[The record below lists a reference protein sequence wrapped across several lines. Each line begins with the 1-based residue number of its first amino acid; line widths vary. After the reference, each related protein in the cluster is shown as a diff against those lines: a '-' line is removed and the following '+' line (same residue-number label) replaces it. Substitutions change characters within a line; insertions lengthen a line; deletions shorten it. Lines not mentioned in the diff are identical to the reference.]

1 MSNPM
6 RSPMRAQTGIQLAA
20 RTRHMTSSAIRE
32 ILKLT
37 ERPGVLSMAGGLPS
51 PDSFPLEALSRA
63 SERVWRTQG
72 AQAMQ
77 YANSEGLMPLRE
89 WVARRVSRPGWLVAP
104 EQVLVTTGSQQG
116 LDLLGK
122 VLVDPGS
129 HLLVEQPTY
138 LGALQAFS
146 VYEPVFVPWRVAAQG
161 VDQGVDQGPDPQA
174 LHGATLNGSQ
184 VAYLVPSYQNPT
196 GACLSEARRRGLAG
210 ALQAGHT
217 TLIEDNPYG
226 ELWYDTP
233 PPDPIAAH
241 APHHTVYLGSLSKVL
256 APGLRLGFVVTPPD
270 EAPGAQ
276 ALRMRLLQAK
286 QATDLHTPGFN
297 QRLVL
302 QLLQDG
308 FDLDAHVERVR
319 QAYKVQR
326 DAMAAALQRHLPAG
340 CEWHVPQGGMFFWVQ
355 GPQGFDAA
363 ASLPA
368 AVENGVA
375 YVPGSAF
382 YTDGG
387 AGQASQMRLSF
398 VTLSSDQL
406 DEAVARLA
414 AHMQQVLVHAC

>member
-1 MSNPM
+1 MSIPL
-6 RSPMRAQTGIQLAA
+6 RSQMGIQLAA

-37 ERPGVLSMAGGLPS
+37 ERPGVLSLAGGLPS
-51 PDSFPLEALSRA
+51 PESFPLEALSRA

-89 WVARRVSRPGWLVAP
+89 WVARRISRPAWLVTP

-122 VLVDPGS
+122 VLVDPDS
-129 HLLVEQPTY
+129 RLLVEQPTY
-138 LGALQAFS
+138 LGALQAFL
-146 VYEPVFVPWRVAAQG
+146 VYEPVFVPWP
-161 VDQGVDQGPDPQA
+161 VDASGVDQGPDPQA
-174 LHGATLNGSQ
+174 LRGASLNGSQ

-196 GACLSEARRRGLAG
+196 GACLSGARRRGLAN
-210 ALQAGHT
+210 ALRAGHT

-226 ELWYDTP
+226 ELWYDSP

-241 APHHTVYLGSLSKVL
+241 APHQTVYLGSLSKVL

-308 FDLDAHVERVR
+308 FDLDAHVDRVR

-326 DAMAAALQRHLPAG
+326 DAMAAALQRHLPKG
-340 CEWHVPQGGMFFWVQ
+340 CVWQVPQGGMFFWVQ
-355 GPQGFDAA
+355 GPPGFDAT

-398 VTLSSDQL
+398 VTLSPDQL
-406 DEAVARLA
+406 EEAVARLA
-414 AHMQQVLVHAC
+414 AHMQQALACAC

>member
-1 MSNPM
+1 MSIHM
-6 RSPMRAQTGIQLAA
+6 GTHIGMQLAA
-20 RTRHMTSSAIRE
+20 RTRHMTSSAIRD

-37 ERPGVLSMAGGLPS
+37 ERPGVLSLAGGLPS
-51 PDSFPLEALSRA
+51 PQGFPLEALSRA

-89 WVARRVSRPGWLVAP
+89 WMARRISRPDWVVRP

-138 LGALQAFS
+138 LGALQALS
-146 VYEPVFVPWRVAAQG
+146 VYEPVWVPWC
-161 VDQGVDQGPDPQA
+161 VDGHDGDQA
-174 LHGATLNGSQ
+174 FGAGRAQ

-196 GACLSEARRRGLAG
+196 GACLSDERRRHLAR
-210 ALQAGHT
+210 ALQLGHT

-226 ELWYDTP
+226 ELWYDAP
-233 PPDPIAAH
+233 PPAPIATH

-276 ALRMRLLQAK
+276 ALRTRLLQAK
-286 QATDLHTPGFN
+286 QASDLHTPGFN

-302 QLLQDG
+302 QLLEDG
-308 FDLDAHVERVR
+308 FDLDAHVDQVR

-326 DAMAAALQRHLPAG
+326 DAMAAALMRHLPEG
-340 CEWHVPQGGMFFWVQ
+340 CAWQVPQGGMFFWVQ
-355 GPQGFDAA
+355 GPEGFDAA
-363 ASLPA
+363 ASLPD
-368 AVENGVA
+368 AVGKGVA

-382 YTDGG
+382 YTQADAGG
-387 AGQASQMRLSF
+387 AGRARQMRLSF
-398 VTLSSDQL
+398 VTLSPTEL
-406 DEAVARLA
+406 EEAVARLA
-414 AHMQQVLVHAC
+414 AHMRHTLALAC

>member
-1 MSNPM
+1 MSTY
-6 RSPMRAQTGIQLAA
+6 TGIQLAA
-20 RTRHMTSSAIRE
+20 RTRHMTSSAIRD

-37 ERPGVLSMAGGLPS
+37 ERPGVLSLAGGLPS
-51 PDSFPLEALSRA
+51 PEGFPLEALARA

-77 YANSEGLMPLRE
+77 YASSEGLMPLRE
-89 WVARRVSRPGWLVAP
+89 WMARRISRTGWAVRP

-122 VLVDPGS
+122 VLVNPGS
-129 HLLVEQPTY
+129 RLLVEQPTY

-146 VYEPVFVPWRVAAQG
+146 VYEPVLAPWRCDAQG
-161 VDQGVDQGPDPQA
+161 ADQGPDPQA
-174 LHGATLNGSQ
+174 LQASGLNGSH

-196 GACLSEARRRGLAG
+196 GACLSEARRRHLAH
-210 ALQAGHT
+210 ALHAGHS

-226 ELWYDTP
+226 ELWYDAP
-233 PPDPIAAH
+233 PPDPIAVH

-308 FDLDAHVERVR
+308 FDLDAHVNQVR

-326 DAMAAALQRHLPAG
+326 DAMAAALRRHLPEG
-340 CEWHVPQGGMFFWVQ
+340 CAWQVPQGGMFFWVQ
-355 GPQGFDAA
+355 GPEGFDAA

-368 AVENGVA
+368 AVDQGVA

-382 YTDGG
+382 YTEADEGR
-387 AGQASQMRLSF
+387 AGRARQMRLSF
-398 VTLSSDQL
+398 VTLSPAQL
-406 DEAVARLA
+406 EEAVARLA
-414 AHMQQVLVHAC
+414 AHMQQALCRAVERAT

>member
-1 MSNPM
+1 MS
-6 RSPMRAQTGIQLAA
+6 IQLAA
-20 RTRHMTSSAIRE
+20 RTRHMTSSAIRD

-37 ERPGVLSMAGGLPS
+37 ERPGVLSLAGGLPA
-51 PDSFPLEALSRA
+51 PEGFPLDALSRA

-89 WVARRVSRPGWLVAP
+89 WMAQRISRPGWAVSP

-122 VLVDPGS
+122 VLVDPGAP
-129 HLLVEQPTY
+129 LLVEQPTY
-138 LGALQAFS
+138 LGALQALS
-146 VYEPVFVPWRVAAQG
+146 VYEPVFAPWRG
-161 VDQGVDQGPDPQA
+161 DTQGPDPQA
-174 LHGATLNGSQ
+174 LLEADRPA

-196 GACLSEARRRGLAG
+196 GVCLSEARRRALAQ
-210 ALQAGHT
+210 ALREGRAAGHT

-226 ELWYDTP
+226 ELWYDAP
-233 PPDPIAAH
+233 PPDPIAVH
-241 APHHTVYLGSLSKVL
+241 APHHTVYLASLSKVL

-308 FDLDAHVERVR
+308 FDLDAHVSKVR
-319 QAYKVQR
+319 QAYKARR
-326 DAMAAALQRHLPAG
+326 DAMAAALQRHLPQG
-340 CEWHVPQGGMFFWVQ
+340 CSWQVPQGGMFFWVQ

-368 AVENGVA
+368 AVDSGVA

-382 YTDGG
+382 YTGG
-387 AGQASQMRLSF
+387 HAGRQALMRLSF
-398 VTLSSDQL
+398 VTLSL
-406 DEAVARLA
+406 DELEQAVGRLTDHMRMVLAR
-414 AHMQQVLVHAC
+414 AC